1 MKIGGLSFHE
11 NIGGLA
17 DLDLTNKAS
26 KNKIGMTD
34 TIADLDKAYG
44 GINLESMRSFKSVS
58 VVSESPIDRPKIE
71 ENKSSIAFNRPKGGS
86 SGYITNVSNL
96 TLKISQLRQENEQN
110 KS

>member
-1 MKIGGLSFHE
+1 MKSGGFSFHE

-17 DLDLTNKAS
+17 DLDLANKAS

-34 TIADLDKAYG
+34 TIADLDKVYG
-44 GINLESMRSFKSVS
+44 GINLESTGAFKSVS
-58 VVSESPIDRPKIE
+58 VISESPIDHPKIE
-71 ENKSSIAFNRPKGGS
+71 ENKSSMGLNKPKGGS